1 MNPQEIDKFI
11 VFIKNLK
18 AEKKTVFTAAHQA
31 LNCKAVEVRVVA
43 VREGVKKTFFWEIS
57 PKCGWVAWLIPKQ
70 GPNP

>member
-43 VREGVKKTFFWEIS
+43 VREGEKFGRSLPNVG
-57 PKCGWVAWLIPKQ
+57 GW
-70 GPNP
+70 GG

>member
-43 VREGVKKTFFWEIS
+43 VREGVKKRFYMRS
-57 PKCGWVAWLIPKQ
+57 LPNVGGWGV
-70 GPNP
+70 